1 MMTFGIPSSQMNEEL
16 QEDGQTPLPEDAHIL
31 AMLYLQRRNTVL

>member
-1 MMTFGIPSSQMNEEL
+1 MMTFGIPSNQMNEEL
-16 QEDGQTPLPEDAHIL
+16 QEDGQTPLPGDAHIL